1 MANLKKHLPVLSSI
15 WLASCATTNV
25 EQSTSGRIDIDSHF
39 VLASIA
45 QEQRN
50 NIEAADHYLAAALL
64 SDDPQHAEKTAEIA
78 YQLDL
83 TEKGLQASERW
94 RLLSPNNPRV
104 HQYMGIF
111 KLRSGDM
118 LGTVNEFDQI
128 LSATEN
134 HGAALAFLIEFLSN
148 ESDTEATTSIVSE
161 LVSRYPGTPE
171 GHYGLARLGLRS
183 GNYQLALDN
192 AQRATTLEPEWIEAQ
207 LLFARM
213 LVISGSI
220 EEGLSLAESI
230 AEEQPNVG
238 MRLQYAELLLSAGYQ
253 EQARDLLDDILAQN
267 PGLPEAVRAV
277 AFLTLTLNELE
288 ASRRHFTDLRTQTLY
303 RDEAYYYL
311 GRIAELEEQPLQA
324 MRSYSRVTSGTNA
337 VEAQLRVAN
346 LLFTELSDKS
356 GALQHLREFGNAN
369 PDYSNEMLV
378 AQTQLL
384 LQLDREDEG
393 MQLLTDAVLKS
404 PNNKT
409 LQEAHVQLYVSIAQN
424 AINRDE
430 LGTAEDTLKDG
441 LQHYRDDRSLRYAQA
456 LLYQEQGRS
465 RRSASALR
473 SLVRDLPEDA
483 GLLNALGYLLT
494 DEMGRH
500 KEALGYLQKAFAL
513 EPNNAAIID
522 SMGWVLF
529 NLGDFEL
536 ALAHLER
543 AYELFPDP
551 EVAAHIVDTQ
561 WALGNHNL
569 ALQLLRKRLEESP
582 ESNHLRELSQRL
594 EP

>member
-1 MANLKKHLPVLSSI
+1 MANLKKHLSVLSSI
-15 WLASCATTNV
+15 CLAGCATANV
-25 EQSTSGRIDIDSHF
+25 QQSTAERIDIDSHI

-45 QEQRN
+45 WEQRN
-50 NIEAADHYLAAALL
+50 SIEAADHYLAAALL
-64 SDDPQHAEKTAEIA
+64 SDDSQNAETAAEIA
-78 YQLDL
+78 YQLGL
-83 TEKGLQASERW
+83 TEKGLQATKRW
-94 RLLSPNNPRV
+94 RLLSPANPRI

-111 KLRSGDM
+111 KLRSGDT
-118 LGTVNEFDQI
+118 LGTINEFDQI

-148 ESDTEATTSIVSE
+148 ESDTEATTFVVSE
-161 LVSRYPGTPE
+161 LVNRYPGTPE

-192 AQRATTLEPEWIEAQ
+192 ARHAITLEPEWIEAQ

-238 MRLQYAELLLSAGYQ
+238 IRLQYAELLLSADHQ
-253 EQARDLLDDILAQN
+253 EQARKLLDDILAQN
-267 PGLPEAVRAV
+267 PGLPEAVRAL
-277 AFLTLTLNELE
+277 AFLTLTLNDLE
-288 ASRRHFTDLRTQTLY
+288 ASRRHFTELRTQAVY

-311 GRIAELEEQPLQA
+311 GRIAESEEQPLQA

-337 VEAQLRVAN
+337 VEAQLRAAN
-346 LLFTELSDKS
+346 LLFTELSDES

-378 AQTQLL
+378 AETQLL
-384 LQLDREDEG
+384 VQLDREDEG
-393 MQLLTDAVLKS
+393 MQLLTGATLNS
-404 PNNKT
+404 PNNQT
-409 LQEAHVQLYVSIAQN
+409 LQEAHAQLYVSIAQD
-424 AINRDE
+424 AIDGDK
-430 LGTAEDTLKDG
+430 LSAAEDTLKEG
-441 LQHYRDDRSLRYAQA
+441 LQRYRNDRSLRYAQA
-456 LLYQEQGRS
+456 LLYQEQGRI
-465 RRSASALR
+465 RRSANTLR
-473 SLVRDLPEDA
+473 SLVRDLPDDA

-500 KEALGYLQKAFAL
+500 KEALGYLQKALAL

-529 NLGDFEL
+529 NLGNFES
-536 ALAHLER
+536 ALVHLER

-561 WALGNHNL
+561 WALGNHDL
-569 ALQLLRKRLEESP
+569 ALQLLRQKLEESP
-582 ESNHLRELSQRL
+582 ESVHLRELTQRL